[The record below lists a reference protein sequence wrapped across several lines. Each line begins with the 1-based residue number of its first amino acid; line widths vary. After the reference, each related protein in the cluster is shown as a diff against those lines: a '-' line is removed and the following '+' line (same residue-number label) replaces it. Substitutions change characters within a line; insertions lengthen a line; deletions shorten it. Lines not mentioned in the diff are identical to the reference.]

1 MKKGMCV
8 TLEDNKEYVLVDN
21 VVYDGEK
28 FFAAVL
34 NDDDVTD
41 MEFFKEVITEDGEYL
56 ENISRDNYPHIIDAL
71 LRHIAD
77 TFNDASTEAQN

>member
-28 FFAAVL
+28 FFQL
-34 NDDDVTD
+34 SLMMMMLQTWN
-41 MEFFKEVITEDGEYL
+41 FLK
-56 ENISRDNYPHIIDAL
+56 R
-71 LRHIAD
+71 
-77 TFNDASTEAQN
+77 